1 MKEQDEQKKIRLCF
15 GSILFG
21 VILTICVFVI
31 MHSGS
36 QNVMLSFFNIEFTRE
51 HPSFLRDIIF
61 WLVEWVIILV
71 NIAIPWI
78 VWKKLVKPY
87 L

>member
-1 MKEQDEQKKIRLCF
+1 MNEQNKKNKVRLCV

-21 VILTICVFVI
+21 VILTICVFI
-31 MHSGS
+31 IIHYESH
-36 QNVMLSFFNIEFTRE
+36 IEFTR
-51 HPSFLRDIIF
+51 HHSSLIKDIIL
-61 WLVEWVIILV
+61 WSVEWVIILL

>member
-31 MHSGS
+31 IHYGS
-36 QNVMLSFFNIEFTRE
+36 HIEFTRE
-51 HPSFLRDIIF
+51 HSSLLKDIIL